1 MTKRYFVRYFIET
14 PNAISNRL
22 EMENGKFSNWKFNLG
37 NTEIILYDDK
47 QGLQAD
53 LYLDAESLE
62 KGEEKSKM
70 FIENILNLIDF
81 STSSASSMSLFISI
95 YDASLGL
102 KERDY
107 KQVIYQPISERNIS
121 VIDKDIFSEIFNAF
135 DKNNDERIMR
145 AISWLRKG
153 FLEQKHVDKF
163 IAFWTGLE
171 SINELLGN
179 DFKIPAEE
187 RILKCQ
193 KCGTSL
199 YRITAG
205 IERLFIDKLKVDKV
219 IFKKIRN
226 ARGKLLHGG
235 GPLDDNFINE
245 LKKYIPIVKKAL
257 SFGIGKL
264 LQMSDN
270 AIESIIEKK
279 SKVYTEKYRII
290 FKAKLTNFYPP
301 DLNEFNK
308 QPRFDLIEN
317 NLLKREVHINGKL
330 VLTISPKFNIV
341 NATFKDIIREM
352 WGDDDTSIESIRINK

>member
-1 MTKRYFVRYFIET
+1 MTKRHFVRYFIET

-22 EMENGKFSNWKFNLG
+22 EIENGKFSNWKFNLG

-47 QGLQAD
+47 QGLHAD

-95 YDASLGL
+95 YNASLGL

-135 DKNNDERIMR
+135 DKNNDKRIMR

-153 FLEQKHVDKF
+153 SLEQKHVDKF
-163 IAFWTGLE
+163 VAFWTGLE
-171 SINELLGN
+171 SINELLG
-179 DFKIPAEE
+179 DYFKIPAEE
-187 RILKCQ
+187 RIIKCQ

-199 YRITAG
+199 YPITAG
-205 IERLFIDKLKVDKV
+205 IERLFMDKLKVDKV

-245 LKKYIPIVKKAL
+245 LKKYIPKIKKAL

-270 AIESIIEKK
+270 NIENIIKKK
-279 SKVYTEKYRII
+279 SKVYAEKIRII
-290 FKAKLTNFYPP
+290 IKAKLTNFNPP
-301 DLNEFNK
+301 DLNEFNT
-308 QPRFDLIEN
+308 QPRLDLIEN
-317 NLLKREVHINGKL
+317 NLLKREVTKNGKL
-330 VLTISPKFNIV
+330 VLTINPKFKKV
-341 NATFKDIIREM
+341 NATFKDEKVEM
-352 WGDDDTSIESIRINK
+352 WGDDNTSIESIRINK